1 MIKGVL
7 MRLGSLLIIL
17 SCGFVWSCGGTFPGT
32 LESPRRISLD
42 ELARYYSQRTN
53 GMIRI
58 NPRGTEYIDTTMTF
72 VWDPYY
78 KKRILPISTLRIDH
92 LQDLFEL
99 DQRRFVNESGQ
110 ADFISAVSAFYRLQ
124 PFDRQIQMYKRPYRY
139 LNVWGSLFY
148 PPLKQLSQPLSFY
161 HSGFSDDF
169 DSKTVSS
176 TYFDAEFQKQLDR
189 ETQTELTYGNELR
202 LLFNGAESYP
212 EKLRLI
218 DQSGKFLYVAVM
230 TLIADQTGREMIRR
244 MVRAKRAG
252 VDVRVI
258 TEGVYAFSLSNYAV
272 GVLEREG
279 IPVVRVDD
287 KTLSQLDRM
296 FHNKIWIRDGE
307 EAILGGMNI
316 LNYQNKSDGFNFFNR
331 DTDILVKG
339 PAVTSLLE
347 SFVRLWKT
355 YDIQRRPIAL
365 GEYTLATRLAAERAA
380 GVRGSEHY
388 QRWLGDP
395 ETRMNG
401 ICRTAV
407 QGNNAAPQKIV
418 MLLLRYLEA
427 AQHSFYVTSPEIE
440 FDLERKIEY
449 IDMLAELMRR
459 KATDPNFYLAYIT
472 NGFDGGLGEKSIFIR
487 RSVQDANLVGERFW
501 VDMLT
506 PLVDED
512 GREVNRRVRKVI
524 RPLIE
529 GGVRG
534 FQYFNYIHAKE
545 FYFDRLLV
553 GIGSWNFDGF
563 SANNNHECA
572 IFCLDENLRQQI
584 EERLVLDMVNSVP
597 IIEEGKS
604 KKIKGN
610 GIRKPKAQRHE
621 VQGLKD

>member
-1 MIKGVL
+1 
-7 MRLGSLLIIL
+7 MRWKIL
-17 SCGFVWSCGGTFPGT
+17 NIVAICGFIFSCGGTFPGT
-32 LESPRRISLD
+32 LESPRRVSLN
-42 ELARYYSQRTN
+42 ELARYYSERTN
-53 GMIRI
+53 DLVRY
-58 NPRGTEYIDTTMTF
+58 NPQSTIPVDTMMTF

-78 KKRILPISTLRIDH
+78 KKRILPISKLRIDQ
-92 LQDLFEL
+92 LQELFEL
-99 DQRRFVNESGQ
+99 DQQRFVSGSGQ
-110 ADFISAVSAFYRLQ
+110 ADFISAVNTYYRLQ
-124 PFDRQIQMYKRPYRY
+124 PFDHKTQMYKRPYRY

-148 PPLKQLSQPLSFY
+148 PPLKQLTQSLSFY

-169 DSKTVSS
+169 DSKMVSS

-189 ETQTELTYGNELR
+189 ETQTELTYGNKLR
-202 LLFNGAESYP
+202 LLFNGSESYP

-218 DQSGKFLYVAVM
+218 DESKKFLYVAVM

-244 MVRAKRAG
+244 MVNAKRAG

-258 TEGVYAFSLSNYAV
+258 TEGLYAFSLSNYAI

-287 KTLSQLDRM
+287 KTLSQLNRM

-331 DTDILVKG
+331 DTDILVEG

-347 SFVRLWKT
+347 SFVTLWKT
-355 YDIQRRPIAL
+355 YDIQNRPIAL
-365 GEYTLATRLAAERAA
+365 GEYTLATRLAVERANA
-380 GVRGSEHY
+380 VRGSENY
-388 QRWLGDP
+388 ERWLGNP

-407 QGNNAAPQKIV
+407 QGNNAEPQKIV

-427 AQHSFYVTSPEIE
+427 AQRSFYVTSPEIE

-449 IDMLAELMRR
+449 IDILAEMMRK
-459 KATDPNFYLAYIT
+459 KAADPNFYLAYIT

-487 RSVQDANLVGERFW
+487 RSVQDANLVGEHFW

-512 GREVNRRVRKVI
+512 GREVNRRVRNVI
-524 RPLIE
+524 RPLVKA
-529 GGVRG
+529 GVHG

-597 IIEEGKS
+597 IIEEGK
-604 KKIKGN
+604 
-610 GIRKPKAQRHE
+610 R
-621 VQGLKD
+621 